1 MRGKFPAMDDLDPPA
16 VVCSVCGANPPLS
29 ARFCPRCGYALE
41 PGGVE
46 EPAIIA
52 GAPEPELSPRV
63 TFWVI
68 PADVVLG
75 LLLVVLGFA
84 IALLVAG
91 RFISGSVLL
100 VIAVG
105 LGRLL
110 ASPATRL
117 PDSRFGRLLATAGVG
132 ARGRSVFAVTLVSSW
147 SHAGRE
153 IVRLRRER
161 RRLDRKRETL
171 IHSLGEAAYRGD
183 RQEATRYR
191 AETRAC
197 DAEIDTSIR
206 EERRA
211 LDEAHARIERERLTV
226 QATRALAADAPGGKP
241 GSEGSGT
248 GGGG

>member
-1 MRGKFPAMDDLDPPA
+1 MDDRDPPA
-16 VVCSVCGANPPLS
+16 VVCSVCGADPPPS
-29 ARFCPRCGYALE
+29 ARFCPRCGSPLE

-52 GAPEPELSPRV
+52 GAPEPGPSPRV
-63 TFWVI
+63 TFWLI
-68 PADVVLG
+68 PADLVLG
-75 LLLVVLGFA
+75 LLLVVLGVA
-84 IALLVAG
+84 IALLVVG

-100 VIAVG
+100 VIAVA

-117 PDSRFGRLLATAGVG
+117 PDSRLGRLLATAGVG
-132 ARGRSVFAVTLVSSW
+132 ARVRSVFAATLVSSW

-161 RRLDRKRETL
+161 RQLDHKRDTL

-183 RQEATRYR
+183 REEATRYR
-191 AETRAC
+191 AEAQAC
-197 DAEIDTSIR
+197 DAEIDTCVR

-226 QATRALAADAPGGKP
+226 QATRAFAANAPAGRP
-241 GSEGSGT
+241 GSEGGGT
-248 GGGG
+248 SGGG